1 MARQSSVFYKQL
13 LGHLNNNEHTRKK
26 MESLYSQKKIVERD
40 INFLYSGLFLDV
52 IANLENLIEILF
64 IDLLVGKTKHLSKIV
79 QARVTFPSI
88 AICRDIIYGTKSYLD
103 WFPYDTTVRRSKI
116 YFKKGFPFNT
126 LENSDKKILQE
137 ILYIRNALAHKSK
150 HSLKMFEKE
159 VIKDKVL
166 LPKEKTPTGY
176 LRRSFALS
184 PPQTQYEVYLSEIA
198 RIAYILCH

>member
-1 MARQSSVFYKQL
+1 
-13 LGHLNNNEHTRKK
+13 
-26 MESLYSQKKIVERD
+26 MESLYSQRKIVERD

-52 IANLENLIEILF
+52 ITNFENMIEILF
-64 IDLLVGKTKHLSKIV
+64 IDLLVGKTKHLSKKV
-79 QARVTFPSI
+79 QTRITFPSI

-103 WFPYDTTVRRSKI
+103 WFPYETTVTRSNI
-116 YFKKGFPFNT
+116 YFKKGIPFNA
-126 LENSDKKILQE
+126 LKSSDKKILQE

-166 LPKEKTPTGY
+166 LSKEKTPTGY
-176 LRRSFALS
+176 LRRPFALS
-184 PPQTQYEVYLSEIA
+184 PPQTQYEVYISEIA